1 MIQLTDEQWK
11 MVDERMRV
19 ERIRLRNMAIT
30 VGLLLMALV
39 AVMSTQDVYYLR

>member
-1 MIQLTDEQWK
+1 MIHLTDEQWK